1 MMKVLLKRTNLV
13 PICLLCLLLM
23 LPYQASAEDSSDN
36 KGELEWKIDRII
48 QDETGDD
55 RKNTETELEKTFPDL
70 FKEETTS
77 VIQAEQVENEE
88 TMDQLETALF
98 TMDSNGNSTI
108 NNLEQSLFTSEYTAP
123 KTSSEVQEEKQD
135 GSWFT
140 NAFVIGLIGLVCAVF
155 GGIYIMMR
163 KLSD

>member
-1 MMKVLLKRTNLV
+1 
-13 PICLLCLLLM
+13 M
-23 LPYQASAEDSSDN
+23 LPYQVSAEDNTDN

-77 VIQAEQVENEE
+77 VIQAEQVKNEE
-88 TMDQLETALF
+88 TIDQLETALF
-98 TMDSNGNSTI
+98 TMDSNGDSTI
-108 NNLEQSLFTSEYTAP
+108 HKLEQSLFTSEYTAP
-123 KTSSEVQEEKQD
+123 KTSSSEAQEEEQD

-140 NAFVIGLIGLVCAVF
+140 NAFVIGLIGLVCVVF
-155 GGIYIMMR
+155 GGIYLMMR